1 MVGAPEE
8 NKTKQLYSMK
18 TKTPHVLTLGAALL
32 LAPLTSTFA
41 QSTWQ
46 TVDDFQLAPGH
57 GAAIAGI
64 AAADAGVV
72 FSACMGSD
80 AAGLPHGFIRRSLD
94 GGQTWLNV
102 LDLPGTS
109 SANCW
114 SATVAPSGLV
124 FATGT
129 INATNWVTARSSDGG
144 TTWSIVDSWVA
155 TGRYAFPYS
164 VVGDA
169 AGRVFVGGDVWDA
182 QGKQHFLTRR
192 SLDGGTTWTTV
203 DDFAGTISGVWGMT
217 ATPAGV
223 FAAGRLSDVWI
234 VRRSTDGGNT
244 WATVDKYAANNLS
257 YAYGMSADASGN
269 LYVTGAAVITVNKVT
284 KSHWITRK
292 SANGGATW
300 GTADDVASGSF
311 NGGWAV
317 TVDAYGRVFA
327 AGMIAN
333 GNTSLWVTRASTDG
347 GMTWLT
353 TDDYALSASGPALAR
368 GAASD
373 AVGNVFIGG
382 QANGTDG
389 AAHAIVRKLAAP

>member
-1 MVGAPEE
+1 M
-8 NKTKQLYSMK
+8 KQLN
-18 TKTPHVLTLGAALL
+18 HLLLGAALL

-46 TVDDFQLAPGH
+46 TVDDFQLAPSQ
-57 GAAIAGI
+57 GAAIAGM
-64 AAADAGVV
+64 AATEAGVV

-80 AAGLPHGFIRRSLD
+80 AAGFPHGFIRRSLD
-94 GGQTWLNV
+94 GGQTWLDV

-109 SANCW
+109 SANCFGP
-114 SATVAPSGLV
+114 TVTPSGLV
-124 FATGT
+124 FATGD

-155 TGRYAFPYS
+155 TGRYASPLS

-203 DDFAGTISGVWGMT
+203 DDLAGTISGVSGMT
-217 ATPAGV
+217 AIPAGV
-223 FAAGRLSDVWI
+223 FAAGRLSNVWI

-244 WATVDKYAANNLS
+244 WTTVDKYAANNLS
-257 YAYGMSADASGN
+257 GANGMSADASGS

-284 KSHWITRK
+284 KNHWITRK

-300 GTADDVASGSF
+300 ATVDDVASGSL
-311 NGGWAV
+311 NGGRAV

-327 AGMIAN
+327 AGQIAN

-347 GMTWLT
+347 GITWLT
-353 TDDYALSASGPALAR
+353 SDDYAQSASGPQLAR

-382 QANGTDG
+382 EATGPDG
-389 AAHAIVRKLAAP
+389 IPHAIVRKLAAP